1 MAIKMA
7 RESSLFFS
15 VVDLMYCITVAKR
28 SCYGLLK
35 IKRSYHIVLYY
46 VLIYFIHSGSQP
58 TAMNAVLA
66 HNGGAICPSYCVVS
80 LDMPDR
86 TWATSSEGV
95 GQECFGLV

>member
-58 TAMNAVLA
+58 TAINAVLVIIA
-66 HNGGAICPSYCVVS
+66 DSEQAIIVINREAVH
-80 LDMPDR
+80 
-86 TWATSSEGV
+86 
-95 GQECFGLV
+95 GLRC

>member
-1 MAIKMA
+1 MLSALYLLIHMAIKMA

-15 VVDLMYCITVAKR
+15 VVNLMYCITVAKR

-58 TAMNAVLA
+58 TAMNAVLVIIA
-66 HNGGAICPSYCVVS
+66 DSEQAIIVINREAVHRLRC
-80 LDMPDR
+80 
-86 TWATSSEGV
+86 
-95 GQECFGLV
+95 